1 MLRLMIACALAL
13 HLSSAALAEELDR
26 PVVVDAVEGSFSGVF
41 LFTTNGNGRYAIYQ
55 RIDSRSEVPEGANV
69 VCMFQDCYLR
79 IADAEE
85 PALRDDGRLGPVR
98 AHFKA
103 VRDTYDAMRRAG
115 AVDKAAAESLWRE
128 EIAHLGPCIAG
139 SGQC

>member
-13 HLSSAALAEELDR
+13 HLPTAALAEEMDR
-26 PVVVDAVEGSFSGVF
+26 PVVVDAVEGSFPGAF
-41 LFTTNGNGRYAIYQ
+41 LFTTSGNGRYAIYQ
-55 RIDSRSEVPEGANV
+55 RIYDRSEVPEGGDV

-103 VRDTYDAMRRAG
+103 VRDSYDAMRRASV
-115 AVDKAAAESLWRE
+115 VDKTAAESLWRE
-128 EIAHLGPCIAG
+128 EVSHLGPCIAG